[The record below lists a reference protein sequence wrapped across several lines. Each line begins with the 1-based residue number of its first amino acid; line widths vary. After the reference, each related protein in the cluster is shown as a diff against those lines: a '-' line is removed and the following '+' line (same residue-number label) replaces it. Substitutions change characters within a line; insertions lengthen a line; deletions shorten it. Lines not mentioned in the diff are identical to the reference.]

1 MVRFLAAIGKSVS
14 EALELGWLHPKFKAE
29 AIGLEAE
36 ISPPGVAGTVKRQTD
51 GSKTNL
57 RQRSQQQPS
66 LTTPAILETPVL
78 LC

>member
-1 MVRFLAAIGKSVS
+1 VRKILIERTVRFLAAIGKSVS

-29 AIGLEAE
+29 ALLFEAE

-57 RQRSQQQPS
+57 RQRSQ
-66 LTTPAILETPVL
+66 
-78 LC
+78 